1 MAIEHVFDRASSVMT
16 VISFVTFLGILLWTF
31 VLKGRADFDKAAHL
45 PFADAGADGWGEN
58 RGDGVLNDSAAA
70 KENDRG

>member
-31 VLKGRADFDKAAHL
+31 ALKSRADFDTAAAL
-45 PFADAGADGWGEN
+45 PFADADADVNEKRPAPPQEN
-58 RGDGVLNDSAAA
+58 QHG
-70 KENDRG
+70 